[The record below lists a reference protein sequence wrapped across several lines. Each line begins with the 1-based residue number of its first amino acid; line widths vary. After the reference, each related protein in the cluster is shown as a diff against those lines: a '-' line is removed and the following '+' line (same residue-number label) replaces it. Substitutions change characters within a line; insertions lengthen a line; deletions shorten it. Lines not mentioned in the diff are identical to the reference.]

1 MFDQNTEL
9 DTAQQWATIRQNQEY
24 QRAFDETMAV
34 LLAETKPLETILA
47 VLSRPRVAQKSEG
60 TSNAV

>member
-9 DTAQQWATIRQNQEY
+9 DTAQQWATIRKNQEY

-34 LLAETKPLETILA
+34 LLANPLDAREIILTTMEQC
-47 VLSRPRVAQKSEG
+47 S
-60 TSNAV
+60 